1 MEGFIRDQEHQDRRK
16 HLMWKDKL
24 RLATAVCIAAVAL
37 PAAGWAQDNYPDRPI
52 HFVAPYGP
60 GGTVDPT
67 MRILAQATQEI
78 LGQPTVPENKAGAA
92 GSVGTEYVINSDPD
106 GYTVLVHTNVLASE
120 ACLKPN
126 LPYNF
131 LETMRPVRDLVETP
145 FVVLVN
151 PQLPVNTLDE
161 LVKYAKEHPGELN
174 YGASGVGSSGQ
185 MRGEQFKVNTDTDIA
200 YIPYKDG
207 GSTLAALVAGEIQV
221 AFDTLPGSIG
231 MIRDGRLRLLAV
243 STPERWPLVPDTPT
257 MKELG
262 YPTLA
267 SQWIGAFVRNDVP
280 QPIVDK
286 LSETFDKALQEQ
298 GVIDQFSKLGF
309 AIVNKDPDQTL
320 TDMKA
325 ETEEWC
331 KVIKAAGISIK

>member
-1 MEGFIRDQEHQDRRK
+1 MRTK
-16 HLMWKDKL
+16 TLM
-24 RLATAVCIAAVAL
+24 LAAAAGLAVASL
-37 PAAGWAQDNYPDRPI
+37 TAAASAQDNYPERPI

-67 MRILAQATQEI
+67 MRILAAATQEI
-78 LGQPTVPENKAGAA
+78 LGEATVAENRAGAA
-92 GSVGTEYVINSDPD
+92 GSVGTEYVVNSDPD

-126 LPYNF
+126 LPYDF
-131 LETMRPVRDLVETP
+131 LESMRPVNKLVVTP
-145 FVVLVN
+145 FVILVN
-151 PQLPVNTLDE
+151 PDLPVETVDE
-161 LVKYAKEHPGELN
+161 LVAYAKENPGELN

-185 MRGEQFKVNTDTDIA
+185 MRGEQFKVNNDVDIA
-200 YIPYKDG
+200 YIPYQDG
-207 GSTLAALVAGEIQV
+207 GSTLAALVGGEIQV

-243 STPERWPLVPDTPT
+243 STDERWPLVPETPT

-262 YPTLA
+262 YTTLA
-267 SQWIGAFVRNDVP
+267 SQWIGAFVHKDTP

-286 LSETFDKALQEQ
+286 LAATFDEALQKPDVIEQ
-298 GVIDQFSKLGF
+298 FENLGF
-309 AIVNKDPDQTL
+309 AIVNRGPDETL
-320 TDMKA
+320 EEMQA

-331 KVIKAAGISIK
+331 KVIETAGISIE

>member
-1 MEGFIRDQEHQDRRK
+1 
-16 HLMWKDKL
+16 MWKNMF
-24 RLATAVCIAAVAL
+24 RLVAAALLSAVAVTGT
-37 PAAGWAQDNYPDRPI
+37 GWAQADYPSRPI

-67 MRILAQATQEI
+67 MRILAAASQEI
-78 LGQPTVPENKAGAA
+78 LGQATVAENKAGAA
-92 GSVGTEYVINSDPD
+92 GSVGTQHVISQDPD

-131 LETMRPVRDLVETP
+131 LETMRPVVSLVETP
-145 FVVLVN
+145 FIVLVN
-151 PQLPVNTLDE
+151 PELPVHSLDE
-161 LVKYAKEHPGELN
+161 LVEYAKAHPGELN

-185 MRGEQFKVNTDTDIA
+185 MRGEQFKVNTQTDIA

-207 GSTLAALVAGEIQV
+207 GSTLKALVAGEVQV

-243 STPERWPLVPDTPT
+243 STPERWPLVPDAPT

-267 SQWIGAFVRNDVP
+267 SQWIGAFVRKDTPEPIVAKLAETFSAALKRNDV
-280 QPIVDK
+280 I
-286 LSETFDKALQEQ
+286 EQ
-298 GVIDQFSKLGF
+298 FTKLGF
-309 AIVNKDPDQTL
+309 AIVNTGPDETL
-320 TDMKA
+320 SNMTA
-325 ETEEWC
+325 ETEDWC
-331 KVIKAAGISIK
+331 KVIKAAGISIE

>member
-1 MEGFIRDQEHQDRRK
+1 MRIG
-16 HLMWKDKL
+16 
-24 RLATAVCIAAVAL
+24 RLGLAAVVCLAAAAL
-37 PAAGWAQDNYPDRPI
+37 PATGGAQENYPERPI

-67 MRILAQATQEI
+67 MRIMANATQEI
-78 LGQPTVPENKAGAA
+78 LGEATVAENKAGAA
-92 GSVGTEYVINSDPD
+92 GSVGTEYVVNSDPD
-106 GYTVLVHTNVLASE
+106 GYMVLVHTNVLASE

-131 LETMRPVRDLVETP
+131 LETMRPVTKLVETP
-145 FVVLVN
+145 FVILAN
-151 PQLPVNTLDE
+151 PSLPVESVDE
-161 LVKYAKEHPGELN
+161 LVAYAKEHPGELN

-185 MRGEQFKVNTDTDIA
+185 MRGEQFKVNTGTDIA
-200 YIPYKDG
+200 FIPYKDG

-243 STPERWPLVPDTPT
+243 STDSRWPLVPDAPT

-267 SQWIGAFVRNDVP
+267 SQWIGAFVHKDTP

-286 LSETFDKALQEQ
+286 LAATFDEALRKPD
-298 GVIDQFSKLGF
+298 VIEPFEKLGF
-309 AIVNKDPDQTL
+309 AIVNKGSDETL
-320 TDMKA
+320 EELKA

-331 KVIKAAGISIK
+331 KVIEAANISIE